1 NLLRLILPVPESAVP
16 TIRVGNSVD
25 VRVPAMKRTF
35 AGRVVRFAEKIQP
48 ATRTMDTEVDVP
60 NPSLTLIPG
69 MYAEVDLRVEEK
81 KNVLTVPVDAVEGT
95 GASARV
101 YAVRAPGIIHFVPV
115 TVGMETAQSAEIRSG
130 LEEGDVVIIGRH

>member
-1 NLLRLILPVPESAVP
+1 
-16 TIRVGNSVD
+16 
-25 VRVPAMKRTF
+25 
-35 AGRVVRFAEKIQP
+35 
-48 ATRTMDTEVDVP
+48 
-60 NPSLTLIPG
+60 

-101 YAVRAPGIIHFVPV
+101 YAVRAPGTIQFVPV

-130 LEEGDVVIIGRH
+130 LQEGDVVIIGRHAGLKNGDRVQTRFQEKSLQGN